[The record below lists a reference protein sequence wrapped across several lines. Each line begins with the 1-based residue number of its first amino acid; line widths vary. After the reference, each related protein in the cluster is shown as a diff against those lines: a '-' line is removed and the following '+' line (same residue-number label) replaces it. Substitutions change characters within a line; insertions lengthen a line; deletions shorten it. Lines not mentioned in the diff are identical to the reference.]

1 MSRAGGDTGI
11 MGHRHKSRLTGKR
24 FHKPGTSPGTLQAV
38 ENPDGEPVRITV
50 IDYGPEY
57 LVERELHGL
66 EEILE
71 FRDTPTVTWI
81 NIEGLHDLELLR
93 GLGRELGFHP
103 LTLEDVVNCGQ
114 RPKIEDYGPY
124 HFMVLKSLR
133 LHDEHLEIEQISFFL
148 SGHYIITLQEIP
160 GDSFEAVRQRIRQGK
175 GLIRRM
181 GPDYLAYAL
190 VDALVDEFFPILEA
204 YGERLEDLENT
215 LVARPT
221 PGVLHTL
228 NRIKRELLVLRRVAW
243 PERELLSHLQRDES
257 HIIRPETQVY
267 LRDCYDHVVQIID
280 MVETYRDIAA
290 GMLDVY
296 LSSTSNRMNE
306 IMKVLTIIST
316 IFIPLNFI
324 AGVYGMNFDTEVSPL
339 NMPELHW
346 YFGYPAVLAVM
357 LTVAGGL
364 VFYFH
369 RKGWFSSSELDKET
383 REERKRIAGEEAR
396 KGTAPASENKGQGT

>member
-1 MSRAGGDTGI
+1 
-11 MGHRHKSRLTGKR
+11 MG
-24 FHKPGTSPGTLQAV
+24 A
-38 ENPDGEPVRITV
+38 
-50 IDYGPEY
+50 
-57 LVERELHGL
+57 
-66 EEILE
+66 
-71 FRDTPTVTWI
+71 
-81 NIEGLHDLELLR
+81 
-93 GLGRELGFHP
+93 
-103 LTLEDVVNCGQ
+103 
-114 RPKIEDYGPY
+114 
-124 HFMVLKSLR
+124 
-133 LHDEHLEIEQISFFL
+133 
-148 SGHYIITLQEIP
+148 
-160 GDSFEAVRQRIRQGK
+160 
-175 GLIRRM
+175 
-181 GPDYLAYAL
+181 DYLAYAL
-190 VDALVDEFFPILEA
+190 VDALIDEFFPVLEA

-215 LVARPT
+215 LIARPT

-280 MVETYRDIAA
+280 MVETFRDIAA

-324 AGVYGMNFDTEVSPL
+324 AGVYGMNFNTEISPL

-357 LTVAGGL
+357 LTVAAAL
-364 VFYFH
+364 IFYFH
-369 RKGWFSSSELDKET
+369 RKGWFGSSDLEKASE
-383 REERKRIAGEEAR
+383 EERKRIEGEEAR
-396 KGTAPASENKGQGT
+396 KVASPAVEAGRTAAL